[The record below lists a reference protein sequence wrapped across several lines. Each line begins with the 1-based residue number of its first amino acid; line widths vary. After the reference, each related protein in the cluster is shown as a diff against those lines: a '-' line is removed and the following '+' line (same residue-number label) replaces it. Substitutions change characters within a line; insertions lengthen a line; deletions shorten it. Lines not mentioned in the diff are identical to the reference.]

1 MPYSFKNDYS
11 VLAHPRILEALTK
24 YSLEE
29 NIPYG
34 LDKHSE
40 NASKYIK
47 ETFGSPNG
55 SVFFVSGGTQAN
67 MLFISYCLK
76 HYEGVISC
84 DTGHINVHETAAVE
98 GSGHKIITVPNKN
111 GKLSKEDILNVLKQY
126 RDFHMV
132 KPGMV
137 YISNSTEL
145 GTIYL
150 KEELLEIYRTC
161 KENHLLLFIDGARL
175 GSALTSKDND
185 IKYNEF
191 GSLCDAYYVGGT
203 KNGFLYGE
211 ALVINDEELAKEFR
225 YHIKNKGAMLAKS
238 YGVSIQFEEAFKD
251 GLYFDIARSTNE
263 VANKLKEE
271 LNNLNINISYSPTNQ
286 VFATFP
292 KEKAL
297 KIAKEFGCE
306 IWETYEE
313 TICIR
318 FVTSFMSS
326 FEDIYRLVDFIK
338 KLD

>member
-1 MPYSFKNDYS
+1 MSYSFKNDYS
-11 VLAHPRILEALTK
+11 VLAHPRILEALSK
-24 YSLEE
+24 CSLEE

-126 RDFHMV
+126 SDFHMV

-145 GTIYL
+145 GTIYF

-161 KENHLLLFIDGARL
+161 KENHLFLFIDGARL

-211 ALVINDEELAKEFR
+211 ALVINDKELAKEFR

-271 LNNLNINISYSPTNQ
+271 LNNINVNISYSPTNQ
-286 VFATFP
+286 VFAIFP

-297 KIAKEFGCE
+297 KIVKEFGCE
-306 IWETYEE
+306 IWDIYEK

-326 FEDIYRLVDFIK
+326 FEDVSRLVDFIQ

>member
-47 ETFGSPNG
+47 ETFGSPNAN
-55 SVFFVSGGTQAN
+55 VFFVSGGTQAN
-67 MLFISYCLK
+67 LLFISYCLK

-98 GSGHKIITVPNKN
+98 GSGHKIITVKNNN
-111 GKLSKEDILNVLKQY
+111 GKLSSEDILDVLKQY
-126 RDFHMV
+126 QDIHMV

-150 KEELLEIYRTC
+150 KEELTKIYRTC
-161 KENHLLLFIDGARL
+161 KENHILLFIDGARL

-211 ALVINDEELAKEFR
+211 ALVINNPDLAKEFR
-225 YHIKNKGAMLAKS
+225 YHIKNKGAMLAKT
-238 YGVSIQFEEAFKD
+238 YGVAIQFEEAFKD
-251 GLYFDIARSTNE
+251 GLYFEIAKNTNE
-263 VANKLKEE
+263 VSDLLKDELTKL
-271 LNNLNINISYSPTNQ
+271 NLEVSYSPTNQ
-286 VFATFP
+286 VFVSLE
-292 KEKAL
+292 KEKAF
-297 KIAKEFGCE
+297 KIVEEFGCE
-306 IWETYEE
+306 IWETQGNN
-313 TICIR
+313 ICIR
-318 FVTSFMSS
+318 FVTSFMSKK
-326 FEDIYRLVDFIK
+326 EDIYRLVEFIK

>member
-1 MPYSFKNDYS
+1 MSYSFKNDYS

-47 ETFGSPNG
+47 ETFGSPNA

-67 MLFISYCLK
+67 LLFISYCLK

-98 GSGHKIITVPNKN
+98 GSGHKIITVKNNN
-111 GKLSKEDILNVLKQY
+111 GKLSSEDILDVLKQY
-126 RDFHMV
+126 QDFHMV

-150 KEELLEIYRTC
+150 KEELAKIYRTC

-211 ALVINDEELAKEFR
+211 ALVINNPDLAKEFR
-225 YHIKNKGAMLAKS
+225 YHIKNKGAMLAKT
-238 YGVSIQFEEAFKD
+238 YGVAIQFEEAFKD
-251 GLYFDIARSTNE
+251 GLYFEIAKNTNE
-263 VANKLKEE
+263 VSDLLKDELTKL
-271 LNNLNINISYSPTNQ
+271 NLDISYSPTNQ
-286 VFATFP
+286 VFVSFP
-292 KEKAL
+292 KDKAL
-297 KIAKEFGCE
+297 KIVEEFGCE
-306 IWETYEE
+306 IWETQGNN
-313 TICIR
+313 ICIR
-318 FVTSFMSS
+318 FVTSFMSTK
-326 FEDIYRLVDFIK
+326 EDIYRLVEFIK

>member
-1 MPYSFKNDYS
+1 MSYSFKNDYS
-11 VLAHPRILEALTK
+11 VLAHPRILETLTK

-47 ETFGSPNG
+47 ETFGSPNA

-67 MLFISYCLK
+67 LLFISYCLK

-98 GSGHKIITVPNKN
+98 GSGHKIITVKNNN
-111 GKLSKEDILNVLKQY
+111 GKLSSEDILDVLKQY
-126 RDFHMV
+126 QDFHMV

-150 KEELLEIYRTC
+150 KEELAKIYRTC

-211 ALVINDEELAKEFR
+211 ALVINNPDLAKEFR
-225 YHIKNKGAMLAKS
+225 YHIKNKGAMLAKT
-238 YGVSIQFEEAFKD
+238 YGVAIQFEEAFKD
-251 GLYFDIARSTNE
+251 GLYFEIAKNTNE
-263 VANKLKEE
+263 VSDLLKDELTKL
-271 LNNLNINISYSPTNQ
+271 NLEISYSPTNQ
-286 VFATFP
+286 VFVSFP
-292 KEKAL
+292 KDKAL
-297 KIAKEFGCE
+297 KIVEEFGCE
-306 IWETYEE
+306 IWETQGNN
-313 TICIR
+313 ICIR
-318 FVTSFMSS
+318 FVTSFMSTK
-326 FEDIYRLVDFIK
+326 EDIYRLVEFIK
-338 KLD
+338 KID

>member
-98 GSGHKIITVPNKN
+98 GSGHKIITVKNNN
-111 GKLSKEDILNVLKQY
+111 GKLSSEDILNVLKQY

-175 GSALTSKDND
+175 GSAFTSKDND

-211 ALVINDEELAKEFR
+211 ALVINNPNLAKEFR
-225 YHIKNKGAMLAKS
+225 YHIKNKGAMLAKT
-238 YGVSIQFEEAFKD
+238 YGVAIQFEEAFKD
-251 GLYFDIARSTNE
+251 GLYFEIAKNTNE
-263 VANKLKEE
+263 VSDLLKDELAKL
-271 LNNLNINISYSPTNQ
+271 NLEVSYSPTNQ
-286 VFATFP
+286 VFVSFP
-292 KEKAL
+292 KDKAL
-297 KIAKEFGCE
+297 KIVEEFGCE
-306 IWETYEE
+306 IWETQGNN
-313 TICIR
+313 ICIR
-318 FVTSFMSS
+318 FVTSFMSTK
-326 FEDIYRLVDFIK
+326 EDIYRLVEFIK

>member
-1 MPYSFKNDYS
+1 MSYSFKNDYS
-11 VLAHPRILEALTK
+11 VLAHPRILEALSK

-29 NIPYG
+29 NTPYG

-55 SVFFVSGGTQAN
+55 SVFFVSGGTQTN
-67 MLFISYCLK
+67 LLFISYCLK

-84 DTGHINVHETAAVE
+84 DTGHINVHETAAIE

-126 RDFHMV
+126 NDFHMV

-211 ALVINDEELAKEFR
+211 ALVINNPDLAKEFR
-225 YHIKNKGAMLAKS
+225 YHIKNKGAMLAKT
-238 YGVSIQFEEAFKD
+238 YGVAIQFEEAFKD
-251 GLYFDIARSTNE
+251 GLYFEIAKNTNE
-263 VANKLKEE
+263 VSDLLKDELTKL
-271 LNNLNINISYSPTNQ
+271 NLDISYSPTNQ
-286 VFATFP
+286 VFVSFP
-292 KEKAL
+292 KDKAL
-297 KIAKEFGCE
+297 KIVEEFGCE
-306 IWETYEE
+306 IWETQGNN
-313 TICIR
+313 ICIR
-318 FVTSFMSS
+318 FVTSFMSTK
-326 FEDIYRLVDFIK
+326 EDIYRLVEFIK